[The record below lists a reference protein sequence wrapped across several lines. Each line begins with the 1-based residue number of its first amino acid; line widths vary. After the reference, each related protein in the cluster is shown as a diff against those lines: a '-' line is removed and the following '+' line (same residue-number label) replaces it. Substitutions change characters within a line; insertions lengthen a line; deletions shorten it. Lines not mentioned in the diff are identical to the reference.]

1 MSTSAADR
9 SPART
14 ASTTGTAPAHD
25 GAPATGA
32 ATDRPAPR
40 IGFVAQVDHSALDEG
55 RALFRSAEEL
65 GYDAGYVRVRH
76 LQDALPSPLLFLSA
90 LAQHTERIELG
101 TAVIPLRFENAGRL
115 AEDLATAHLL
125 TGGRL
130 RAGLAPG
137 YSAHDAIYARAF
149 GALHGDH
156 RDHVDRIL
164 HDLLSFLDGEIVAG
178 ADAHIE
184 EVEPGTSLR
193 LQPRAPGLRER
204 LAYGAASPERAAL
217 AGRLGLGLQLA
228 TMAPDDG
235 SGRSFAQL
243 QLEALRAYREAS
255 LEAGHGEGR
264 VMVSRQMLP
273 VLDEA
278 ELERYTTLIPRE
290 RSAEAGVLAEHRRT
304 ELGGREAVYGPVVLD
319 EPVAVAQAL
328 LADPVVLEA
337 DEIALVLPPGAP
349 LEDSTR
355 TLGTFAQHVL
365 PHLLAA
371 LP

>member
-1 MSTSAADR
+1 M
-9 SPART
+9 
-14 ASTTGTAPAHD
+14 
-25 GAPATGA
+25 
-32 ATDRPAPR
+32 
-40 IGFVAQVDHSALDEG
+40 
-55 RALFRSAEEL
+55 
-65 GYDAGYVRVRH
+65 
-76 LQDALPSPLLFLSA
+76 
-90 LAQHTERIELG
+90 
-101 TAVIPLRFENAGRL
+101 
-115 AEDLATAHLL
+115 
-125 TGGRL
+125 
-130 RAGLAPG
+130 
-137 YSAHDAIYARAF
+137 
-149 GALHGDH
+149 
-156 RDHVDRIL
+156 
-164 HDLLSFLDGEIVAG
+164 
-178 ADAHIE
+178 
-184 EVEPGTSLR
+184 
-193 LQPRAPGLRER
+193 
-204 LAYGAASPERAAL
+204 

-278 ELERYTTLIPRE
+278 ELERFTTLIPRE

>member
-1 MSTSAADR
+1 MSTSPADR
-9 SPART
+9 SPAPTLPTDGAR
-14 ASTTGTAPAHD
+14 AADGTAA
-25 GAPATGA
+25 GRAV
-32 ATDRPAPR
+32 PR
-40 IGFVAQVDHSALDEG
+40 LAVVAQVDHGDLDAG
-55 RALFRSAEEL
+55 TSLFRAAEAL
-65 GYDAGYVRVRH
+65 GYDAGYVRARH
-76 LQDALPSPLLFLSA
+76 LQQALSSPLLFLVA
-90 LAQHTERIELG
+90 LAQRTARIELG

-130 RAGLAPG
+130 RAGLGPG
-137 YSAHDAIYARAF
+137 YSAHDAMYARAF
-149 GALHGDH
+149 GTLHGDH

-164 HDLLSFLDGEIVAG
+164 HDLLSFVDGEIVAG
-178 ADAHIE
+178 ADSHVE
-184 EVEPGTSLR
+184 EVEPGTPLR
-193 LQPRAPGLRER
+193 LQPQVPGLREH
-204 LAYGAASPERAAL
+204 LAYGAASPERAAM

-235 SGRSFAQL
+235 SGRPFEQL

-255 LEAGHGEGR
+255 LAAGHGAGR

-273 VLDEA
+273 VRDEA

-290 RSAEAGVLAEHRRT
+290 RSAEPGVLAEHHRT
-304 ELGGREAVYGPVVLD
+304 ELGGRGAVYGPVVLD
-319 EPVAVAQAL
+319 EPGVVAQAL

-337 DEIALVLPPGAP
+337 DELALVIPAGST

-355 TLGTFAQHVL
+355 VLSTFARHVL
-365 PHLLAA
+365 PHLLVA

>member
-1 MSTSAADR
+1 MTSPADR
-9 SPART
+9 SPSDPSGATRAADAT
-14 ASTTGTAPAHD
+14 AAGRA
-25 GAPATGA
+25 
-32 ATDRPAPR
+32 APR
-40 IGFVAQVDHSALDEG
+40 IAVVAQVDHGDLDAG
-55 RALFRSAEEL
+55 SSLFRAAEAL

-76 LQDALPSPLLFLSA
+76 LQQALSSPLLFLAA
-90 LAQHTERIELG
+90 LAQRTERIELG

-130 RAGLAPG
+130 RAGLGPG
-137 YSAHDAIYARAF
+137 YSAHDAMYARAF
-149 GALHGDH
+149 GTQHGDH

-164 HDLLSFLDGEIVAG
+164 HDLLSFVDGEIVAG
-178 ADAHIE
+178 ADAHVE
-184 EVEPGTSLR
+184 EVEPGAPLR
-193 LQPRAPGLRER
+193 LQPQAPGLRER
-204 LAYGAASPERAAL
+204 LAYGAASPERAAM

-235 SGRSFAQL
+235 SGRSFEQL

-255 LEAGHGEGR
+255 RASGNGEGR

-273 VLDEA
+273 VRDEA

-290 RSAEAGVLAEHRRT
+290 RSAEPGVLAEHHRT
-304 ELGGREAVYGPVVLD
+304 ELGGRSAVYGEVVLD

-337 DEIALVLPPGAP
+337 DEIALVLPAGSP
-349 LEDSTR
+349 LADSTR
-355 TLGTFAQHVL
+355 ILDTFARHVL
-365 PHLLAA
+365 PHLLVA